1 MSGGPAIL
9 QLFDEFKGK
18 DKVAV
23 SKFSGAPLAPQR
35 VNWFLAL
42 SISQQGR
49 RDSKKYAGLKDFTR
63 THALIVAQSKA
74 QAGQHRVNQW
84 LILALDPLTSG
95 NERIL
100 VQEEELQEQILSLK
114 TQRASNG
121 RETRA
126 LQKKAAELAERR
138 GNLRSQRKA
147 NQASMDSL
155 NLSAQEAL
163 DSWET
168 LYNQMASLYSR
179 ARAIKSKSEISKVAS
194 EVPVFSSI
202 PLATNHHEQ
211 VSPTKKAGKTK

>member
-1 MSGGPAIL
+1 
-9 QLFDEFKGK
+9 
-18 DKVAV
+18 VAA

-35 VNWFLAL
+35 VNWLLAI
-42 SISQQGR
+42 SIARQGR
-49 RDSKKYAGLKDFTR
+49 RDAKKYVGLKDFTR

-84 LILALDPLTSG
+84 LIQALEPLTSG

-100 VQEEELQEQILSLK
+100 VQEEELQEQILHLK
-114 TQRASNG
+114 TQKASNG

-155 NLSAQEAL
+155 SLSAQEAL

-194 EVPVFSSI
+194 EVPVFTSI
-202 PLATNHHEQ
+202 PLATNNHEV
-211 VSPTKKAGKTK
+211 VSPIKKTGRTK

>member
-1 MSGGPAIL
+1 
-9 QLFDEFKGK
+9 
-18 DKVAV
+18 
-23 SKFSGAPLAPQR
+23 
-35 VNWFLAL
+35 
-42 SISQQGR
+42 
-49 RDSKKYAGLKDFTR
+49 
-63 THALIVAQSKA
+63 LIVAQSKA

-84 LILALDPLTSG
+84 LIQSLEPLTSG

-100 VQEEELQEQILSLK
+100 VQEEEIQEQILALK

-126 LQKKAAELAERR
+126 LQKKAAELAEHR

-147 NQASMDSL
+147 NQASMESL
-155 NLSAQEAL
+155 SLSAQEAL

-179 ARAIKSKSEISKVAS
+179 ARAIKSKTEISKVAS

-202 PLATNHHEQ
+202 PLAINNYEQ
-211 VSPTKKAGKTK
+211 ASPTKKAGKTK